1 MKQNKL
7 VFNTLAL
14 SGFCMQAAL
23 LLKSA
28 VPLYEGLQVMS
39 EDAAG
44 KEEKELLSSMA
55 DKLRLGESFSQ
66 AVKDA
71 GCFPSYMEEMV
82 VLGERTG
89 TLDVTLD
96 GLAAYYGQEARMAE
110 NLRRALTYPSMMI
123 FMLLI
128 ILFVLFTK
136 VMPVFTGVYEQLGA
150 SIPPAAQTAVRIG
163 GILSGACLAVTV
175 LLAVI
180 FLLLGA
186 AGKAG
191 KQPAFAGNILQK
203 LKSRSKISRMAAI
216 RRFCGTMAVT
226 LRCGLRMEEGLT
238 MAGKLAGNPQVEHA
252 VALCRDEVAGGKSL
266 YDAVK
271 TTGLLSGF
279 DLQLLR
285 VASRAGR
292 MEQILTQLSDDYD
305 QKVSDAL
312 DSMTARLEPVIVSV
326 LAVAVGLVLLSVM
339 VPLAGTLAAIG

>member
-1 MKQNKL
+1 MKQNQT
-7 VFNTLAL
+7 VFHTEAL

-39 EDAAG
+39 EDAEK
-44 KEEKELLSSMA
+44 KEEKELLSAMA

-66 AVKDA
+66 AVRDS
-71 GCFPSYMEEMV
+71 GCFPPYMEEMV

-110 NLRRALTYPSMMI
+110 NLRRALTYPAMMV

-150 SIPPAAQTAVRIG
+150 SIPPAAQTAVTAG
-163 GILSGACLAVTV
+163 GILSGAGLIVGI
-175 LLAVI
+175 LLAI
-180 FLLLGA
+180 SLFLLSA
-186 AGKAG
+186 AEKSGR
-191 KQPAFAGNILQK
+191 QPAFAGALLMK
-203 LKSRSKISRMAAI
+203 LKTRSKISRMAAV

-226 LRCGLRMEEGLT
+226 LRCGLRTEEGLL
-238 MAGKLAGNPQVEHA
+238 MAGKLAENPQVEEA
-252 VALCRDEVAGGKSL
+252 IALCTKEVAGGMGL

-271 TTGLLSGF
+271 KAGLFSGF

-292 MEQILTQLSDDYD
+292 MEQILSQLSDDYD
-305 QKVSDAL
+305 QKIADTL